1 MMKRYVCLVLA
12 LGCLLSL
19 TACGDV
25 PHEAS
30 DPTTAATTT
39 TTTLPQEEPLG
50 ALSFTGRVLEVQ
62 EDGSAALMEPQGE
75 CPLGNRVWVQLGGVS
90 NVNPQAGDLYK
101 VTYEDMVMLSL
112 PPRINAVTMF
122 KVDEK

>member
-1 MMKRYVCLVLA
+1 MKKGMYICLLAALA
-12 LGCLLSL
+12 LMM
-19 TACGDV
+19 TAACGDV
-25 PHEAS
+25 PHEVSA
-30 DPTTAATTT
+30 PTTASTT
-39 TTTLPQEEPLG
+39 TTTLPQGENLDT
-50 ALSFTGRVLEVQ
+50 LSFTGRVLEVQ
-62 EDGSAALMEPQGE
+62 EDGSAVLMEPQGE

-90 NVNPQAGDLYK
+90 NVNPQAGELYK

>member
-1 MMKRYVCLVLA
+1 MKKGLCICLLAVLA
-12 LGCLLSL
+12 LMM
-19 TACGDV
+19 TAACGDA
-25 PHEAS
+25 PHDVSA
-30 DPTTAATTT
+30 PTAAPTT
-39 TTTLPQEEPLG
+39 TTTLPQGEPLD

-90 NVNPQAGDLYK
+90 DVNPQAGELYK

-112 PPRINAVTMF
+112 PPRINAVTMV